1 MKTGKKIL
9 AQPFLPWLV
18 LGVLTLV
25 WHLGL
30 VIVDGDE
37 VFYGSVLGQ
46 QPLWEFLVQQYQGW
60 SSRTVIEG
68 FLCLFS
74 TLPRWVW
81 RLCDSAVI
89 VGLAL
94 CLDRL
99 VQGPA
104 GETSLPAPARQ
115 KDRWVIACVL
125 WLYPWWYLST
135 AGWVATTMN
144 YLWPLAGLCLAMC
157 SLAGYGGRAGRI
169 AGLLGLVYAVNA
181 EQSAVLAVFLLAGYG
196 LFCLANRRPVPR
208 LLWVQAAVTAAGL
221 VYMLASPGVKARTQ
235 NEIASYYKDFPM
247 QSFLAKAEAGIS
259 GALGELFL
267 DRNLLYTLFLLLLA
281 AAVWQRTAHIFYRLL
296 VLVPLGVQLGL
307 GVFFRHYKDR
317 VPALRDAVEAAR
329 GVGTI
334 HVANCNQAHSLPA
347 LFAHVRLFCH
357 RLRLP
362 VPGPGP
368 YRPGLRGA
376 GGVFGRVLYPGG
388 HRVHPGVG
396 GVGGAYRFSLCHG
409 RGGMR
414 RAAGPA
420 DHPAPPVAESSGRR
434 YPAAHGGHPVCLP
447 VGDLNPETAK
457 EWNAR
462 VGVPLFLLCR
472 GIIRGGRTR

>member
-104 GETSLPAPARQ
+104 GETPLPAARQ

-334 HVANCNQAHSLPA
+334 HMWQTATSPQPTCPFCSCAAVLPSSAAACTWPWAIPPGLTGRWWCFWAGSVPGQPSGSPRRRRCRGSAPAFSLPWPRGYA
-347 LFAHVRLFCH
+347 PCCW
-357 RLRLP
+357 
-362 VPGPGP
+362 PGRSPC
-368 YRPGLRGA
+368 A
-376 GGVFGRVLYPGG
+376 ACGRKFWPPLSCCPWW
-388 HRVHPGVG
+388 
-396 GVGGAYRFSLCHG
+396 ASSLSPCG
-409 RGGMR
+409 RS
-414 RAAGPA
+414 
-420 DHPAPPVAESSGRR
+420 ES
-434 YPAAHGGHPVCLP
+434 
-447 VGDLNPETAK
+447 
-457 EWNAR
+457 
-462 VGVPLFLLCR
+462 
-472 GIIRGGRTR
+472 